1 MVESVNAVDRT
12 ELYQG
17 AAGRAPLGRAGA
29 GAGAGWDPEFHRGP
43 FRELGARAFYAQDL
57 TSHDG
62 AAIDFVGDLCA
73 GTDIPDELAGTVLL
87 FNVLEHV
94 YAPWLAADEAWRVL
108 QPDGLLI
115 GSVPFRTAI
124 HRHDRDYWRVCPDGL
139 AYLLRRFRL
148 VHFAVNGNCGMPAN
162 LLWAA
167 VKDKR
172 RQDWAEEN
180 QRVVLRPEVIVGG
193 DYTTTSPWKQ
203 RLLDTMRRRLGLS
216 LELWDGPWDAGRMR
230 DLGFEDWTVRAYP
243 G

>member
-1 MVESVNAVDRT
+1 MLSIEPSYTRARLEEHRWAEPVL
-12 ELYQG
+12 EL
-17 AAGRAPLGRAGA
+17 
-29 GAGAGWDPEFHRGP
+29 GAGWDLEFHREP
-43 FRELGARAFYAQDL
+43 FRELGARSFYAQDMA
-57 TSHDG
+57 THDG

-124 HRHDRDYWRVCPDGL
+124 HRHDKDYWRVCPDGL

-172 RQDWAEEN
+172 QQDWAEEN
-180 QRVVLRPEVIVGG
+180 QRVVLRPEVIVGS

-243 G
+243 A